1 MIKKQI
7 TAKTAGQ
14 PIRSYVQ
21 TEVGLSQRLLK
32 KLKAID
38 GGIQVNGVEKT
49 VRYILQTDDIL
60 CLRLPES
67 RNQTSIIPEEV
78 PFKIHYEDDDVMVI
92 EKPAGIATIPSR
104 DHPSGTVANGI
115 IFYYDKISH
124 PHTVHVVTRLD
135 RDTSGLLL
143 IAKHPHAHSLLSRQL
158 QKGKIERKYLAIVH
172 GRLAQENGTINAA
185 IGRKADSLIERIVRE
200 DGQRAVTHYEVI
212 EECGDFSLVHIQLE
226 TGRTHQ
232 IRVHFAYLGH
242 PLVGDNLYGGN
253 VEMLSR
259 QALHASALSFQHP
272 TKGEDMEFHVKLP
285 TDLEKICRDFD
296 LSH

>member
-1 MIKKQI
+1 
-7 TAKTAGQ
+7 
-14 PIRSYVQ
+14 
-21 TEVGLSQRLLK
+21 
-32 KLKAID
+32 
-38 GGIQVNGVEKT
+38 
-49 VRYILQTDDIL
+49 
-60 CLRLPES
+60 
-67 RNQTSIIPEEV
+67 
-78 PFKIHYEDDDVMVI
+78 
-92 EKPAGIATIPSR
+92 
-104 DHPSGTVANGI
+104 
-115 IFYYDKISH
+115 
-124 PHTVHVVTRLD
+124 
-135 RDTSGLLL
+135 
-143 IAKHPHAHSLLSRQL
+143 
-158 QKGKIERKYLAIVH
+158 H